1 VCDEKSTLQKPRGA
15 LCVRLPGRVSQA
27 AAKAF
32 TGAPTRVHLPAA
44 ERTWHTSSGINAA
57 REREYFTSQVLRAD
71 N

>member
-1 VCDEKSTLQKPRGA
+1 MRKAEHAAHFASACLDVFRKQHLQK
-15 LCVRLPGRVSQA
+15 LSLVRRR
-27 AAKAF
+27 
-32 TGAPTRVHLPAA
+32 TRVHLPAA